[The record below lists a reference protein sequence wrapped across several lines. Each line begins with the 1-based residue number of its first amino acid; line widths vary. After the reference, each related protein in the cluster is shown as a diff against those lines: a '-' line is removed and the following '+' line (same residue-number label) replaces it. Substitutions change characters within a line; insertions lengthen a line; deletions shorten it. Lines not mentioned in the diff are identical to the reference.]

1 MDVQLAKFRD
11 TVVESA
17 GDLANSL
24 SLNRVV
30 GQLYAL
36 LYISPQPLSLD
47 EMLDVLKISK
57 GNVSVNIRVLEDWG
71 AVRKVW
77 IKGSRKDYYEANRD
91 ITGIVLTRIKGGL
104 TTRITKM
111 NDILTQAE
119 VLLKATNLDAVSAEQ
134 KSYQER
140 LGEIKELCA
149 RISQVLNL
157 FSPEMVKNLINSK
170 H

>member
-1 MDVQLAKFRD
+1 MDEHLAKFRD
-11 TVVESA
+11 TIVESA

-36 LYISPQPLSLD
+36 LYISPNPMSLD

-77 IKGSRKDYYEANRD
+77 VKGSRKDYYDANRD
-91 ITGIVLTRIKGGL
+91 ITGIALTRLKGGL
-104 TTRITKM
+104 TNRLNKM
-111 NDILTQAE
+111 TEILTQAE
-119 VLLKATNLDAVSAEQ
+119 ALVKTTGPDEISAEQ
-134 KSYQER
+134 KVYRER
-140 LGEIKELCA
+140 LNEIKELCA
-149 RISQVLNL
+149 RISQLLNL
-157 FSPEMVKNLINSK
+157 FSPEMIKNLINSN